1 MRQIGL
7 IISILGLMVS
17 LNACT
22 SAKFPLSAT
31 RVTPKIQSVP
41 VFKTSDGTELVM
53 QVWQPSH
60 KPSARILLLHGF
72 NEYTGAYDS
81 VGQALPNAELKFG
94 RMTSAVLDVHR
105 IAACG
110 QVPNAWRRMH
120 RKPCS

>member
-22 SAKFPLSAT
+22 SAKFPLGTT

-41 VFKTSDGTELVM
+41 VLKTSDGTELLM

-60 KPSARILLLHGF
+60 KPRARILLLHGF

-81 VGQALPNAELKFG
+81 VGLKFG
-94 RMTSAVLDVHR
+94 RMTNAVLGVHR
-105 IAACG
+105 IADCG
-110 QVPNAWRRMH
+110 QVPNVWRRMH
-120 RKPCS
+120 RKPYS